1 MFKNLK
7 KCNLGES
14 LMSELEKFIGDL
26 KKNKAGLNGILAFI
40 IILLYGILGSHFIMN
55 LNLNNSIYFTII
67 TIATVGYGDIIP
79 ITPLQKFF
87 STSLALTGIGLIA
100 YIFTIIITSFEQNL
114 HDIRSGRYMEKRLAE
129 MENHYILC
137 GFGRVGT
144 AVYEE
149 LMKRNQKV
157 IIIEKNEEKIEDIK
171 ETDNVLALHANAT
184 EDKTLKNLSIDK
196 SLGVIVTTGSDVDNL
211 FIVLT
216 TRELYEDAWI
226 ISRASK
232 KESIKRLKNAGAN
245 KVISPEVSGGNDI
258 YFAAVQPNL
267 VYITQNHGIDFLE
280 REFEILK
287 KHNCHLENI
296 EYHFPGIRTPVARTI
311 GVLDEEEKNH
321 FIDMVKNNPE
331 VRESLDVMYN
341 TVNGVHSHWISG
353 PDKTHVD
360 MAIEELKKEGNLL
373 GTNLEFMEINEFTK
387 QFKE

>member
-1 MFKNLK
+1 MGK
-7 KCNLGES
+7 S
-14 LMSELEKFIGDL
+14 LMSEIKNFFDDL
-26 KKNKAGLNGILAFI
+26 KKNKAGMHGILAI
-40 IILLYGILGSHFIMN
+40 IIIFAYGIIGSVFIMG
-55 LNLNNSIYFTII
+55 LNTNNAIYYTII
-67 TIATVGYGDIIP
+67 TVATVGYGDIAP

-87 STSLALTGIGLIA
+87 SSSLALTGIGLIA
-100 YIFTIIITSFEQNL
+100 YIFTIIISSFEENL
-114 HDIRSGRYMEKRLAE
+114 HDIRSGRLMEKKLGE

-157 IIIEKNEEKIEDIK
+157 IIIEKNEEKLEDI
-171 ETDNVLALHANAT
+171 EENNNVIKLHANAT
-184 EDKTLKNLSIDK
+184 EDKTLKKLNIDK

-267 VYITQNHGIDFLE
+267 VHITQNHGIDFLE

-287 KHNCHLENI
+287 KHKCHLENI
-296 EYHFPGIRTPVARTI
+296 EYHFPGIRTPVTRTI
-311 GVLDEEEKNH
+311 GVIDEEEKDH
-321 FIDMVKNNPE
+321 FIDMVKNNLE
-331 VRESLDVMYN
+331 VKESLDVMYK
-341 TVNGVHSHWISG
+341 TVHGVHSHWISG
-353 PDKTHVD
+353 ADKAHVD
-360 MAIEELKKEGNLL
+360 MAIEDLKKEGSLL
-373 GTNLEFMEINEFTK
+373 GTNLEFKEINEFTK

>member
-1 MFKNLK
+1 
-7 KCNLGES
+7 
-14 LMSELEKFIGDL
+14 MSEIKKVLEDL
-26 KKNKAGLNGILAFI
+26 KKNKAGVRGILAI
-40 IILLYGILGSHFIMN
+40 IIIFIYGILGSHYIMH
-55 LNLNNSIYFTII
+55 LNINNSIYYTVI

-79 ITPLQKFF
+79 VTHLQKFF

-100 YIFTIIITSFEQNL
+100 YIFTIIITSFEENL
-114 HDIRSGRYMEKRLAE
+114 HDIRSGRIMERKLAE

-137 GFGRVGT
+137 GFGRVGA

-157 IIIEKNEEKIEDIK
+157 IIIEKDEEKLEDID
-171 ETDNVLALHANAT
+171 EDENVIALHANAT
-184 EDKTLKNLSIDK
+184 EDKTLKKVNIDK

-267 VYITQNHGIDFLE
+267 VHITQNHGIEYLE

-296 EYHFPGIRTPVARTI
+296 EYYFPGIRTPVTRTI
-311 GVLDEEEKNH
+311 GVLDEEEKDH

-331 VRESLDVMYN
+331 VKESLDVMYK

-353 PDKTHVD
+353 ADKTHVD
-360 MAIEELKKEGNLL
+360 MAIEDLKKEGSLL
-373 GTNLEFMEINEFTK
+373 GINLDFKEINEFTK